1 MDFGFLN
8 GDYFHGSL
16 DFWLNLLLILDSK
29 LMSKIWQPYSL
40 APEDFFIANDGL
52 SPVMAQLLY
61 NRGLRTEEEIEAF
74 LDPESGF
81 NDPFLFRD
89 MDAAVNLLIEKI
101 KAGEKIVVYGD
112 YDADGITAAA
122 VLLETLKILKAKAE
136 VYLPD
141 RVSEGYGLNRPA
153 IDQVIATGAKLVVTV
168 DTGIRNKEEVAYA
181 KERGLQVIVTDHHT
195 LPEDEKDL
203 PDCLIINPADRRNA
217 YPFRYLAGVG
227 TSFKLASALVS
238 RSKLSDEQKHY
249 LLERLLDLVA
259 IGTVADMVT
268 LMGEN
273 RTLVSRGLEILNHTK
288 RPGLQELIKISKLD
302 ALRRLESWNIG
313 FQLGPR
319 LNAASRMDHANN
331 AFALLVCENQK
342 DAEVIAKELNNKN
355 CERQKITEEAVGEA
369 RRQID
374 EQFAAGP
381 RFFLAAI
388 SGEEKIWSE
397 GIIGLVAGKIC
408 ERYYRPTIV
417 VTATE
422 DGFKGSGRSIEEFNL
437 IEAIEEAASSE
448 EGLVDKYGGHPMA
461 CGFSLNSRE
470 KLDRFIGKLEKIAAR
485 QLEAENLVPKLK
497 IEAEIPLIAVNEG
510 LLAEIS
516 LLSPFGQ
523 HNPQPKFMSRGL
535 KITETFCM
543 GIDGQHV
550 KFRVSDEEGFSLWA
564 ISFGGTETYKHCEV
578 GDFIDLA
585 YFAEWNEF
593 NGRREIQL
601 KIIDIK
607 KI

>member
-1 MDFGFLN
+1 
-8 GDYFHGSL
+8 
-16 DFWLNLLLILDSK
+16 
-29 LMSKIWQPYSL
+29 MSKIWQSYAA
-40 APEDFFIANDGL
+40 APEDFFAENDGL

-61 NRGLRTEEEIEAF
+61 NRGLKNEEEIEAF

-81 NDPFLFRD
+81 NDPFLFKD
-89 MDAAVNLLIEKI
+89 MEAAVNLLIDKI
-101 KAGEKIVVYGD
+101 KAGEKIIVYGD

-122 VLLETLKILKAKAE
+122 VLMETLRILKAKVE

-141 RVSEGYGLNRPA
+141 RVSEGYGLNRDA
-153 IDQVIATGAKLVVTV
+153 LDQVIAAGAKLVITV

-181 KERGLQVIVTDHHT
+181 KSKGLQVIITDHHT
-195 LPEDEKDL
+195 LPENEEDL

-217 YPFRYLAGVG
+217 YPFRFLAGVG
-227 TSFKLASALVS
+227 TSFKVASAIVS

-273 RTLVSRGLEILNHTK
+273 RTLVSRGLEVLNNTK
-288 RPGLQELIKISKLD
+288 RPGLQELIKVSKLD

-313 FQLGPR
+313 FQIGPR

-331 AFALLVCENQK
+331 AFALLICEDKQK
-342 DAEVIAKELNNKN
+342 AEVIAKELNTRNGD
-355 CERQKITEEAVGEA
+355 RQKITETAVGEA
-369 RRQID
+369 RAQID
-374 EQFAAGP
+374 KQFAAGEK
-381 RFFLAAI
+381 FFLAAV
-388 SGEEKIWSE
+388 SDSEKIWSE

-417 VTATE
+417 VTHTE

-437 IEAIEEAASSE
+437 IEAIEEAAASE
-448 EGLVDKYGGHPMA
+448 DGLVDKYGGHPMA
-461 CGFSLNSRE
+461 CGFSLLSQE
-470 KLDRFIGKLEKIAAR
+470 KLDRFVLKLEEISAR
-485 QLEAENLVPKLK
+485 KLKGINLVPKIK
-497 IEAEIPLIAVNEG
+497 IEAEIPLSAVNEG

-523 HNPQPKFMSRGL
+523 NNPQPKFSTHGL
-535 KITETFCM
+535 KIIEAFYM

-550 KFRVSDEEGFSLWA
+550 KFRLADEEGFSLWA

-578 GDFIDLA
+578 GDFVDLA
-585 YFAEWNEF
+585 FFAEWNDF

-601 KIIDIK
+601 KIIDLK

>member
-1 MDFGFLN
+1 
-8 GDYFHGSL
+8 
-16 DFWLNLLLILDSK
+16 
-29 LMSKIWQPYSL
+29 MSKIWQSYAQ
-40 APEDFFIANDGL
+40 APEGFFAENIGF

-61 NRGLRTEEEIEAF
+61 NRGLRTEDEIETF
-74 LDPESGF
+74 LNPEEGF

-89 MDAAVNLLIEKI
+89 MEAAVCLLIEKI

-122 VLLETLKILKAKAE
+122 VLLETLKILKAKVE

-141 RVSEGYGLNRPA
+141 RVSEGYGLNREA
-153 IDQVIATGAKLVVTV
+153 IDQLIASGVKLAVTV

-181 KERGLQVIVTDHHT
+181 KERGLEVIITDHHT
-195 LPEDEKDL
+195 LPDNEEDL
-203 PDCLIINPADRRNA
+203 PNCLIINPADRRNQ
-217 YPFRYLAGVG
+217 YPFRFLAGVG
-227 TSFKLASALVS
+227 VSFKVASAIVS

-273 RTLVSRGLEILNHTK
+273 RSLVSRGLDVLNETK
-288 RPGLQELIKISKLD
+288 RPGLVELIKISKLD
-302 ALRRLESWNIG
+302 NLRRLESWNIG
-313 FQLGPR
+313 FQIGPR

-331 AFALLVCENQK
+331 AFALLVCEDSAK
-342 DAEVIAKELNNKN
+342 AEVIAKDLNTRNSD
-355 CERQKITEEAVGEA
+355 RQKITEEAVGEA
-369 RRQID
+369 RAQID

-381 RFFLAAI
+381 KYFLAAI
-388 SGEEKIWSE
+388 SNQEKIWSE

-417 VTATE
+417 VTSTE

-437 IEAIEEAASSE
+437 IEAIEEVAQNE
-448 EGLVDKYGGHPMA
+448 GGLVGKYGGHPMA
-461 CGFSLNSRE
+461 CGFSVDSRE
-470 KLDRFIGKLEKIAAR
+470 KLDRFVVKLEEIAKR
-485 QLEAENLVPKLK
+485 KLGEVNLVPKIK
-497 IEAEIPLIAVNEG
+497 IEVEIPLVAVNEE

-516 LLSPFGQ
+516 LFSPFGQ
-523 HNPQPKFMSRGL
+523 HNPQPKFASRGL
-535 KITETFCM
+535 KIVEAFQM
-543 GIDGQHV
+543 GVDNQHI
-550 KFRVSDEEGFSLWA
+550 KFKVSDENDFSLWA
-564 ISFGGTETYKHCEV
+564 ICFGGTEVYKHCEV

-585 YFAEWNEF
+585 YFAEWNDF

-601 KIIDIK
+601 KIIDLQ